1 MSADPNVSNVPRD
14 ISQESAIKPIE
25 TILDVPE
32 GEKEIKEVKEINEVL
47 EEEEEEAVKREVN
60 EDTVTITLKLGDII
74 EFVAP
79 NNEMLNARTFMIEYI
94 DPSKI
99 KLVNA
104 DSFQK
109 MQLIIDKDG
118 QIADKT
124 IVEIILLSRNENEG
138 YARQN
143 DLLTGTWINIYFGGD
158 IPAII
163 TGLITDLENDMIE
176 VKTMDKE
183 TIYIDFGYQG
193 IPEDIPIETFE
204 IRPPP
209 ASETDVP
216 VEDVPE
222 KEVKEGEGEEDVPVD
237 EGVLEDIKE
246 IVPIFIPEQQ
256 IRQKISR
263 LIIDADQIE
272 FGDIVKVHE
281 TVNIDREKYRYN
293 IESQK
298 NDLLEEMIS
307 NIPSAKRSSNVL
319 NNLHIMI
326 TRFTQLRELSSTF
339 DANHNITG
347 IIKKSAEDKPLADY
361 LSSFKNSLYW
371 IMMVAKNVKKTYALD
386 KDNYYEKIGD
396 IEIIPENQNFL
407 EMSQL
412 FRNYKTN
419 EGIEGQN
426 KYVELYNSLNRYTT
440 PFSGENPDA
449 LGSIFSPVNG
459 NGVIVEAQ
467 IASDLNVIID
477 NLGELYSTV
486 VSRGN
491 ETSRRFIIQKYNLGL
506 DRLESNG
513 LKGKKEAF
521 FRVKMTRNDDI
532 AITSI
537 LTLPEPT
544 VRFSQVNLPGSSIL
558 VKANLN
564 MHFLN
569 YWQLLKQKT
578 KINPV
583 KVTGLDTDIE
593 YTDSNFVDNIKN
605 YMLDLSESESDPSKN
620 LTDKLTDK
628 LSNVDIYNK
637 FLKIV
642 IPKIVVL
649 FNLVKKYIKGKLS
662 MVDLIGYI
670 EPFLIY
676 PSDLTYVNYK
686 EMSQFIQDKIR
697 EYNAKYAEYNRSFSV
712 IRTIKSDISAFNPII
727 SILDNYYDIKLNVFG
742 AYNIKSPNQYTKT
755 DLSFSTSE
763 NLKKILMG
771 DQGKLFNTA
780 VIFSNLAL
788 MYPNEL
794 NPIFDLDKEKLRE
807 RIDASRA
814 NNKCASHIVAKKYL
828 SMEKLMSDNG
838 KVIYFDRD
846 YDTTDYEIID
856 KKFKEER
863 AHLDDEELQL
873 YITEEFKSK
882 DKLDEFVASYMAET
896 LVNRA
901 KKVIDGQY
909 AIIKKI
915 QNESIAEK
923 ADDVTRAEL
932 EYYIRQN
939 DEWILAEDIDPKWF
953 IQDNDIL
960 CNIQT
965 DCLYK
970 SSDKADAKDG
980 KCESTETTKN
990 TMINNAL
997 KDIMSQFD
1005 NKYNISKDAL
1015 TDQIK
1020 KHLEY
1025 YENSLTQL
1033 QLIKQDIFYKYNTFK
1048 YNIGLQVSETNAAA
1062 LAAVSPYTKLKDLI
1076 VGQSDFI
1083 KRQTDI
1089 LLFVNKFCRQGESNL
1104 VNVHDGE
1111 MESFWWMY
1119 CIETHTKLMPTF
1131 RYMLAKKFMK
1141 DPSNYNSALS
1151 KLIKEIGKESANGD
1165 AWVDVNSG
1173 EVICDIEFET
1183 DEGYTGSFKN
1193 VSRSILEQDQNDVI
1207 AEKRGK
1213 EKERI
1218 EKERLGAVKT
1228 RLSPEGE
1235 MVSGIVS
1242 FISNTMGI
1250 DLDRSRDFIVK
1261 IVTELMTDVK
1271 VIESEA
1277 AYKERE
1283 KEAVKKGKKLPE
1295 YTIVHSSTLL
1305 YLTLGTILIS
1315 IQTSIPSVK
1324 TRKTFPGCVRSFSGF
1339 PFEGE
1344 GDDSGLN
1351 YIACIAFKHRNPN
1364 IVPWNV
1370 LSKVKEDKIAATI
1383 KVFTIRYLIP
1393 YAEIDQKMK
1402 DKVEYL
1408 LLNAETPEIP
1418 IEHSFTKWLQFLP
1431 PLRRFHIKGLENIT
1445 DGFKEELEREIR
1457 TGSLKQHEKLFVI
1470 QSKIIKYSLAIQE
1483 DIQKIVET
1491 KDMLLKASGHPFM
1504 INACC
1509 NENSA
1514 ATLTALQ
1521 YFIAENANIDVNNK
1535 IVRDLGALLKDYKIL
1550 TDSATMVSEV
1560 NTKRLFPNVSTDFDE
1575 ETIYR
1580 AFIDLCNFQ
1589 TTIPL
1594 TEDLL
1599 AICKSKP
1606 DFLSKGDSIKEKI
1619 EKLKRNDRKYSNE
1632 MFLRLF
1638 QIVSR
1643 HNIINISLSYANTSY
1658 PESLRRLIAKFDE
1671 QNEPFIAGP
1680 LKQNLLGLLDTYDLS
1695 IQDDTDEMTK
1705 FKNYLAKSNET
1716 MRKELLDFIKRKS
1729 KISGQEMKRVTKAV
1743 TELTVWDFDVNQR
1756 NINMKISDDGMYNY
1770 INFFKNFISLFSTVF
1785 PEIIIKK
1792 ESHAFDAPDYWGFTM
1807 SHNRELKES
1816 VESFYEPLL
1825 PFFGNVSVENVVTEI
1840 QRRCESVLLLA
1851 EVTPALTNI
1860 KIGDKEMYS
1869 VFDKRTSTLIFEY
1882 YILQILNE
1890 YIVLTKDPSL
1900 ISRMLKI
1907 PDVEAP
1913 LYSSDFLVD
1922 QQLRYMES
1930 EQQYIEGDVSKLQES
1945 IAKLLA
1951 AYISIMSSSKATI
1964 NKSYEKIEDV
1974 IFKLKEAEK
1983 YTFTDRLKEMTEEL
1997 RAVDMV
2003 KKANKIGVWERG
2015 VQKGLKQYDP
2025 ETYEHDKEVAQQIA
2039 EMQNSL
2045 RLNGGNM
2052 DMDLQMED
2060 ALDEKEAQDFIDMD
2074 ELRMEDIGEDY
2085 MDGDPYND
2093 EYDEE

>member
-1 MSADPNVSNVPRD
+1 MSSNLSETDPVRD
-14 ISQESAIKPIE
+14 VSQESVIKPISSV
-25 TILDVPE
+25 LDEPLVE
-32 GEKEIKEVKEINEVL
+32 GDAKSVKDIKEEPVKEETVK
-47 EEEEEEAVKREVN
+47 EETVKEE
-60 EDTVTITLKLGDII
+60 TVTISLKLGDII

-79 NNEMLNARTFMIEYI
+79 NNEILNAHIFMIEYI
-94 DPSKI
+94 DNIKI
-99 KLVNA
+99 KLVDA

-109 MQLIIDKDG
+109 TQLVIKDG
-118 QIADKT
+118 QIADQT
-124 IVEIILLSRNENEG
+124 IMEIILLSRNEQEG

-143 DLLTGTWINIYFGGD
+143 DLLTGAWINIYFGGD
-158 IPAII
+158 IPTII

-176 VKTMDKE
+176 IQTVDKE

-209 ASETDVP
+209 ASET
-216 VEDVPE
+216 
-222 KEVKEGEGEEDVPVD
+222 EGEEVLGEEVLGE
-237 EGVLEDIKE
+237 EGKEDLEDLEGLKE
-246 IVPIFIPEQQ
+246 EKGLVEPVYIPEQQ

-272 FGDIVKVHE
+272 FGDIIKVHE
-281 TVNIDREKYRYN
+281 IINIEREKYRYN
-293 IESQK
+293 IDAQK

-307 NIPSAKRSSNVL
+307 NIPSTKRSSNVL

-326 TRFTQLRELSSTF
+326 TRFIQLREVSSTF

-347 IIKKSAEDKPLADY
+347 IIKKTAEDRPLADY

-371 IMMVAKNVKKTYALD
+371 IMMVAKNVKKTYGID
-386 KDNYYEKIGD
+386 KDTYYEKHGD
-396 IEIIPENQNFL
+396 FETIPENQNLL

-419 EGIEGQN
+419 EGVEGQN
-426 KYVELYNSLNRYTT
+426 KYAELYGSLNKYAT
-440 PFSGENPDA
+440 PFSAENPDA
-449 LGSIFSPVNG
+449 LGTVFNPVNG

-477 NLGELYSTV
+477 NLGELYSTI

-491 ETSRRFIIQKYNLGL
+491 ETSRKFIIQKYNLGL

-513 LKGKKEAF
+513 LKGKKEAL
-521 FRVKMTRNDDI
+521 FRVKLTRNDDI

-578 KINPV
+578 KISDV
-583 KVTGLDTDIE
+583 KIVGLDTDIE
-593 YTDSNFVDNIKN
+593 YTDTNFVDNIKN
-605 YMLDLSESESDPSKN
+605 YMLDLSETGIEGLKPG
-620 LTDKLTDK
+620 
-628 LSNVDIYNK
+628 LSNVEIYNK

-642 IPKIVVL
+642 IPKIIIL

-662 MVDLIGYI
+662 MVDLISYI

-697 EYNAKYAEYNRSFSV
+697 EYNAKYAEYSRAFSV
-712 IRTIKSDISAFNPII
+712 IKTIKSEITSFNPIL
-727 SILDNYYDIKLNVFG
+727 SILDNNYDIKSTVFG
-742 AYNIKSPNQYTKT
+742 SYVINISINKSDALDVPI
-755 DLSFSTSE
+755 STSE
-763 NLKKILMG
+763 ILKKMIVNDYG
-771 DQGKLFNTA
+771 NLFNTS

-788 MYPNEL
+788 MYPNDL
-794 NPIFDLDKEKLRE
+794 NPLFDLDKDNLKA
-807 RIDASRA
+807 RIESSRA

-828 SMEKLMSDNG
+828 SMDKLLSDNG

-846 YDTTDYEIID
+846 YDTTDYEIIE
-856 KKFKEER
+856 KKFKAER
-863 AHLDDEELQL
+863 AHLDDTELEL
-873 YITEEFKSK
+873 FIAEEFKRK
-882 DKLDEFVASYMAET
+882 DKLDEPTATYMAET

-909 AIIKKI
+909 AIFKK
-915 QNESIAEK
+915 NRRE
-923 ADDVTRAEL
+923 DVSEQDITRANL

-939 DEWILAEDIDPKWF
+939 DEWVLAEDIDPKWF
-953 IQDNDIL
+953 IQDADIL

-965 DCLYK
+965 DCLYTTPSK
-970 SSDKADAKDG
+970 DDGNRDG
-980 KCESTETTKN
+980 KCESTEMTKN

-1005 NKYNISKDAL
+1005 SKYDISKYEL
-1015 TDQIK
+1015 TEQIK
-1020 KHLEY
+1020 KHLLY
-1025 YENSLTQL
+1025 YENSLTKI

-1048 YNIGLQVSETNAAA
+1048 YNIGLELNTTAPIV
-1062 LAAVSPYTKLKDLI
+1062 VSPYLKLADMI
-1076 VGQSDFI
+1076 VGQSDFV
-1083 KRQTDI
+1083 KKQSDI
-1089 LLFVNKFCRQGESNL
+1089 VLFVNKYCHQGDPEI
-1104 VNVHDGE
+1104 VNANDGE
-1111 MESFWWMY
+1111 MENFWWMY
-1119 CIETHTKLMPTF
+1119 CNETNTKVIPTF
-1131 RYMLAKKFMK
+1131 RFLLARKFMTNPAK
-1141 DPSNYNSALS
+1141 YDDALAA
-1151 KLIKEIGKESANGD
+1151 LIKTIGRESANGD

-1173 EVICDIEFET
+1173 EVICDIDLDN
-1183 DEGYTGSFKN
+1183 DEGFTGSFKN
-1193 VSRSILEQDQNDVI
+1193 VSRTILEQDQTDSI
-1207 AEKRGK
+1207 LEKRK
-1213 EKERI
+1213 RETEKEMA
-1218 EKERLGAVKT
+1218 AVKK

-1242 FISNTMGI
+1242 FISNAMGI
-1250 DLDRSRDFIVK
+1250 NLDNSRDFIVK
-1261 IVTELMTDVK
+1261 NVTELMTDVK
-1271 VIESEA
+1271 VIEGEI
-1277 AYKERE
+1277 AYRERE
-1283 KEAVKKGKKLPE
+1283 KEAIKKGKKLPE

-1305 YLTLGTILIS
+1305 YLSLGLILIS
-1315 IQTSIPSVK
+1315 IQTSIPSIK

-1351 YIACIAFKHRNPN
+1351 YLACIAYKHRNPN

-1370 LSKVKEDKIAATI
+1370 LSKLKEDKIAATI
-1383 KVFTIRYLIP
+1383 KAFTIRYLCP
-1393 YAEIDQKMK
+1393 YADVDQKFK
-1402 DKVEYL
+1402 EKVEYL
-1408 LLNAETPEIP
+1408 LLNVDTPDIP
-1418 IEHSFTKWLQFLP
+1418 SEHSLAKWVQFLP
-1431 PLRRFHIKGLENIT
+1431 PLRRFHIKDIENIT
-1445 DGFKEELEREIR
+1445 DGFKEELEREIH
-1457 TGSLKQHEKLFVI
+1457 TGSSKQHDKLLVI

-1491 KDMLLKASGHPFM
+1491 KDMLLKASGQPFM

-1514 ATLTALQ
+1514 STLTTLQ
-1521 YFIAENANIDVNNK
+1521 YFIAENPNIEVNNRN
-1535 IVRDLGALLKDYKIL
+1535 VRDLGALLKDYQIL
-1550 TDSATMVSEV
+1550 TEAATLVSEE
-1560 NTKRLFPNVSTDFDE
+1560 NSKRLFPAVANDFDE

-1599 AICKSKP
+1599 SICKSKP
-1606 DFLSKGDSIKEKI
+1606 DFLSKRDTINEKI
-1619 EKLKRNDRKYSNE
+1619 EKLKRNDRKYTNE

-1643 HNIINISLSYANTSY
+1643 HNIINISLSFSNTSY
-1658 PESLRRLIAKFDE
+1658 PSSLRNLIAKFED
-1671 QNEPFIAGP
+1671 QNEAHIAGP
-1680 LKQNLLGLLDTYDLS
+1680 LKQNLLALLDTYDLS
-1695 IQDDTDEMTK
+1695 IQEDTEEMTK

-1716 MRKELLDFIKRKS
+1716 MRKDLLDFIKRKS
-1729 KISGQEMKRVTKAV
+1729 KISGPELKRVTKAI
-1743 TELTVWDFDVNQR
+1743 TELTVWEFDVNPR
-1756 NINMKISDDGMYNY
+1756 NASQKISDDGMYNY

-1792 ESHAFDAPDYWGFTM
+1792 EMHSFDVPDYWGFTM
-1807 SHNRELKES
+1807 GHKGDLKES
-1816 VESFYEPLL
+1816 VESFYEPLIQ
-1825 PFFGNVSVENVVTEI
+1825 FFGNVSVENVVTEI
-1840 QRRCESVLLLA
+1840 QKRCECVLLLS

-1860 KIGDKEMYS
+1860 KIGDKELYS
-1869 VFDKRTSTLIFEY
+1869 VFDKRTSTMLFEY

-1890 YIVLTKDPSL
+1890 YISLTKDPSL
-1900 ISRMLKI
+1900 VSKMLKI
-1907 PDVEAP
+1907 HDVEEP

-1930 EQQYIEGDVSKLQES
+1930 EHQYVEGNVSKLQES
-1945 IAKLLA
+1945 VAKLLV

-1974 IFKLKEAEK
+1974 IFKLREAEK
-1983 YTFTDRLKEMTEEL
+1983 YTFTDRLKDMTEEL

-2015 VQKGLKQYDP
+2015 VSKGLKQYDP

-2039 EMQNSL
+2039 EMQKAL
-2045 RLNGGNM
+2045 RLNGGNP
-2052 DMDLQMED
+2052 DMDILMED
-2060 ALDEKEAQDFIDMD
+2060 ALDEMDAQDFIDSD
-2074 ELRMEDIGEDY
+2074 ELRMENIGEDY
-2085 MDGDPYND
+2085 NDGDPYND
-2093 EYDEE
+2093 EYDD

>member
-1 MSADPNVSNVPRD
+1 MLTDPNVPNVPRD

-25 TILDVPE
+25 TVLDEPE
-32 GEKEIKEVKEINEVL
+32 GEKEGENVIEVLEENESEKEVKE
-47 EEEEEEAVKREVN
+47 
-60 EDTVTITLKLGDII
+60 EDTVTIALKLGDII

-94 DPSKI
+94 DPTKI

-209 ASETDVP
+209 ASEI
-216 VEDVPE
+216 E
-222 KEVKEGEGEEDVPVD
+222 KEVEEEREREGVEGIEGEA
-237 EGVLEDIKE
+237 VLEEKKE
-246 IVPIFIPEQQ
+246 EELEPIFIPEQQ

-272 FGDIVKVHE
+272 FGDIIKVHE

-339 DANHNITG
+339 DVNHNITG
-347 IIKKSAEDKPLADY
+347 IIKKSAEDKPLAEY

-371 IMMVAKNVKKTYALD
+371 IMMVAKNVKKTYAID

-426 KYVELYNSLNRYTT
+426 KYAELYNSLNRYTT
-440 PFSGENPDA
+440 PFSAENPDA
-449 LGSIFSPVNG
+449 LGSIFNPVNG

-513 LKGKKEAF
+513 LKGKKEAL

-578 KINPV
+578 KINPI

-605 YMLDLSESESDPSKN
+605 YMLDLSETTDESG
-620 LTDKLTDK
+620 LGGK

-642 IPKIVVL
+642 IPKIIIL

-697 EYNAKYAEYNRSFSV
+697 EYNAKYAEYNRAFSV
-712 IRTIKSDISAFNPII
+712 IRTIKSDITANNPIM
-727 SILDNYYDIKLNVFG
+727 SILDNNYEIKLNVFG
-742 AYNIKSPNQYTKT
+742 SYRIKT
-755 DLSFSTSE
+755 DNQHMKTEVTFSTSE
-763 NLKKILMG
+763 SLKKVLMG

-794 NPIFDLDKEKLRE
+794 NPIFDLDKDKLKE
-807 RIDASRA
+807 RINASRE
-814 NNKCASHIVAKKYL
+814 NNKCNAHVVAKKYL
-828 SMEKLMSDNG
+828 SMEKLLSDNG

-846 YDTTDYEIID
+846 YDTTDYEIVD

-863 AHLDDEELQL
+863 AHLDDEELEL
-873 YITEEFKSK
+873 FITEEFKSK
-882 DKLDEFVASYMAET
+882 DKLDEQTATYMAET

-915 QNESIAEK
+915 QNESVAEK
-923 ADDVTRAEL
+923 AGDITRAEL

-939 DEWILAEDIDPKWF
+939 DEWVLAEDIDPKWF

-965 DCLYK
+965 DCLYTTPI
-970 SSDKADAKDG
+970 DKKDGDKDG
-980 KCESTETTKN
+980 KCESIETTKN

-1005 NKYNISKDAL
+1005 NKYNISKEAL

-1033 QLIKQDIFYKYNTFK
+1033 QLINQDNFYKYNTIK
-1048 YNIGLQVSETNAAA
+1048 YNIGLQVSEANAAA
-1062 LAAVSPYTKLKDLI
+1062 NALVSPYAKLRDLI

-1089 LLFVNKFCRQGESNL
+1089 MLFANKFCRQGESTL
-1104 VNVHDGE
+1104 VNIHDGE

-1119 CIETHTKLMPTF
+1119 CNETSTKLMPSF
-1131 RYMLAKKFMK
+1131 RYMLAKKFLT
-1141 DPSNYNSALS
+1141 DPGNYNSALS
-1151 KLIKEIGKESANGD
+1151 KLIKLIGKESANGD

-1173 EVICDIEFET
+1173 EVICDIEFDN
-1183 DEGYTGSFKN
+1183 DEGFTGSFKN

-1207 AEKRGK
+1207 AEKRTK

-1218 EKERLGAVKT
+1218 EKERLGSTKT

-1351 YIACIAFKHRNPN
+1351 YLACIAFKHRNPN

-1370 LSKVKEDKIAATI
+1370 LAKVKEDKIAATI
-1383 KVFTIRYLIP
+1383 KIFTIRYLIP
-1393 YAEIDQKMK
+1393 YSEIDQKMK

-1408 LLNAETPEIP
+1408 LLNAETPDIP
-1418 IEHSFTKWLQFLP
+1418 LEHSFTKWLQFLP

-1445 DGFKEELEREIR
+1445 DGFKEELEKEIR

-1491 KDMLLKASGHPFM
+1491 KDMLLKASGQPFM

-1575 ETIYR
+1575 ETVYR

-1606 DFLSKGDSIKEKI
+1606 DFLTKSDSIKEKI
-1619 EKLKRNDRKYSNE
+1619 EKLKRNDRKYTNE

-1671 QNEPFIAGP
+1671 QNEQFIAGP
-1680 LKQNLLGLLDTYDLS
+1680 LKQNLIGLLDTYDLS

-1729 KISGQEMKRVTKAV
+1729 KISSQELKRVTKAIN
-1743 TELTVWDFDVNQR
+1743 ELTVWDFDINPR
-1756 NINMKISDDGMYNY
+1756 NTNMKISDDGMYNY

-1792 ESHAFDAPDYWGFTM
+1792 ETHAFDAPDYWGFTM

-1825 PFFGNVSVENVVTEI
+1825 PFFGNVSVENVVAEI
-1840 QRRCESVLLLA
+1840 QRRCESIMLLA

-1860 KIGDKEMYS
+1860 KIGDKDMYS
-1869 VFDKRTSTLIFEY
+1869 VFDKRTSTLLFEY

-1890 YIVLTKDPSL
+1890 YILLTKDPSL

-1983 YTFTDRLKEMTEEL
+1983 YTFTDRLKDMTEEL

-2003 KKANKIGVWERG
+2003 KKANRIGVWERG
-2015 VQKGLKQYDP
+2015 VSKGLKQYDP

-2039 EMQNSL
+2039 EMQNAL
-2045 RLNGGNM
+2045 RLNGGNI

-2093 EYDEE
+2093 EYEE

>member
-1 MSADPNVSNVPRD
+1 MSENLSETVEEVKDV
-14 ISQESAIKPIE
+14 SQESSIKPIS
-25 TILDVPE
+25 TVLDDSPVVE
-32 GEKEIKEVKEINEVL
+32 DVKDVVVL
-47 EEEEEEAVKREVN
+47 EDSKDVVEEGVS
-60 EDTVTITLKLGDII
+60 ITLKLGDII

-79 NNEMLNARTFMIEYI
+79 NNEILNAHTFMIEYI
-94 DPSKI
+94 DITKI
-99 KLVNA
+99 KLVDA
-104 DSFQK
+104 DTFQK
-109 MQLIIDKDG
+109 TQLMIKDG
-118 QIADKT
+118 QISDQT
-124 IVEIILLSRNENEG
+124 IMEIILLSRNEQEG

-143 DLLTGTWINIYFGGD
+143 DLLTGSWINIYFGGD
-158 IPAII
+158 IPTII

-176 VKTMDKE
+176 IQTVDKE

-209 ASETDVP
+209 ASEEE
-216 VEDVPE
+216 VEAE
-222 KEVKEGEGEEDVPVD
+222 AEAEEGTKGLEDEELEDADLENV
-237 EGVLEDIKE
+237 EGVRE
-246 IVPIFIPEQQ
+246 PIFIPEQQ

-272 FGDIVKVHE
+272 FGDIIKVRE
-281 TVNIDREKYRYN
+281 TIAMDRDKYRYN
-293 IESQK
+293 IDSQK

-307 NIPSAKRSSNVL
+307 NIPSTKRSSNVL

-326 TRFTQLRELSSTF
+326 TRFIQLRELSSTF

-347 IIKKSAEDKPLADY
+347 IIKKTAEDRPLADY

-371 IMMVAKNVKKTYALD
+371 IMMVAKNVKKIYGID
-386 KDNYYEKIGD
+386 KDTYYEKIGD
-396 IEIIPENQNFL
+396 YETIPENQNLL

-426 KYVELYNSLNRYTT
+426 KYAELYSSLNKYST
-440 PFSGENPDA
+440 PFSAENPDA
-449 LGSIFSPVNG
+449 LGTIFNPVNG

-467 IASDLNVIID
+467 VATDLNVIID
-477 NLGELYSTV
+477 NLGELYSTI

-491 ETSRRFIIQKYNLGL
+491 ETSRKFIIQKYNLGL
-506 DRLESNG
+506 DRMESNG
-513 LKGKKEAF
+513 LKGKKETLY
-521 FRVKMTRNDDI
+521 RVKLTRNDDI

-537 LTLPEPT
+537 LTLPEPA

-578 KINPV
+578 KVSNV
-583 KVTGLDTDIE
+583 KVSGLDTDID
-593 YTDSNFVDNIKN
+593 YTDANFVDNIKN
-605 YMLDLSESESDPSKN
+605 YMLDLSETGIAGLKPG
-620 LTDKLTDK
+620 
-628 LSNVDIYNK
+628 LSNVEIYNK

-642 IPKIVVL
+642 IPKIIVL

-662 MVDLIGYI
+662 MVDLISYI

-697 EYNAKYAEYNRSFSV
+697 EYNAKYAEYSRSFSV
-712 IRTIKSDISAFNPII
+712 IKTIKSGISINNPII
-727 SILDNYYDIKLNVFG
+727 EILESNYDIKRSVFG
-742 AYNIKSPNQYTKT
+742 AYIINISINKSEKSDVHISP
-755 DLSFSTSE
+755 SE
-763 NLKKILMG
+763 ILKKMITSDYG
-771 DQGKLFNTA
+771 NLFNTA

-788 MYPNEL
+788 MYPNDL
-794 NPIFDLDKEKLRE
+794 NPLFNIDKDKLKE
-807 RIDASRA
+807 RIESSRA

-828 SMEKLMSDNG
+828 SMDKLMSDNG
-838 KVIYFDRD
+838 KVVYFDRD
-846 YDTTDYEIID
+846 YDTTDYEIIE
-856 KKFKEER
+856 KKFKAER
-863 AHLDDEELQL
+863 AHLDDNELEL
-873 YITEEFKSK
+873 FITEEFKRK
-882 DKLDEFVASYMAET
+882 DKLDEPTATYMAET

-909 AIIKKI
+909 AVFKKNR
-915 QNESIAEK
+915 QEEIAEQ
-923 ADDVTRAEL
+923 DITRANL
-932 EYYIRQN
+932 EYYIRKN
-939 DEWILAEDIDPKWF
+939 DEWILAEDINPEWF
-953 IQDNDIL
+953 IQDEDIL

-965 DCLYK
+965 DCLYTTPSK
-970 SSDKADAKDG
+970 GDGNSNGNSNGTRDG
-980 KCESTETTKN
+980 KCESTEMTKN

-1005 NKYNISKDAL
+1005 SKYDISKYEL
-1015 TDQIK
+1015 TEQIK
-1020 KHLEY
+1020 KHLLY

-1033 QLIKQDIFYKYNTFK
+1033 QLIKQDIFYKYNTIK
-1048 YNIGLQVSETNAAA
+1048 YNVGLQISEANAAIIT
-1062 LAAVSPYTKLKDLI
+1062 SPYLKLADMI
-1076 VGQSDFI
+1076 VGQSDFV

-1089 LLFVNKFCRQGESNL
+1089 ILFVNKFCYQGDSKI
-1104 VNVHDGE
+1104 VNINDGE
-1111 MESFWWMY
+1111 MENIWWMY
-1119 CIETHTKLMPTF
+1119 CNETNTKLLPTF
-1131 RYMLAKKFMK
+1131 RFLLAKKFTTNPGK
-1141 DPSNYNSALS
+1141 YDAALSAL
-1151 KLIKEIGKESANGD
+1151 IKTIGRESANGD

-1173 EVICDIEFET
+1173 EVICEIDLDN
-1183 DEGYTGSFKN
+1183 DEGFTGSFKN
-1193 VSRSILEQDQNDVI
+1193 VSRSIIEQDQTDSI
-1207 AEKRGK
+1207 LEKRKGEK
-1213 EKERI
+1213 EKD
-1218 EKERLGAVKT
+1218 LAAVKK

-1250 DLDRSRDFIVK
+1250 NLDNSRDFIVK

-1271 VIESEA
+1271 VIEGEM
-1277 AYKERE
+1277 AYRERE
-1283 KEAVKKGKKLPE
+1283 KEAIKKGKKLPE

-1305 YLTLGTILIS
+1305 YLSLSVILIS
-1315 IQTSIPSVK
+1315 IQTSIPSIK

-1351 YIACIAFKHRNPN
+1351 YLACIAYKHRNPN

-1370 LSKVKEDKIAATI
+1370 LSKVKEEKIAATI
-1383 KVFTIRYLIP
+1383 KIFTIRYLLP
-1393 YAEIDQKMK
+1393 YSEIDQKFK
-1402 DKVEYL
+1402 EKVEYL
-1408 LLNAETPEIP
+1408 LLNVDAPDIP
-1418 IEHSFTKWLQFLP
+1418 SEHALTKWVQFLP
-1431 PLRRFHIKGLENIT
+1431 PLRRFHIKDIENIT
-1445 DGFKEELEREIR
+1445 DGFKEELEREIH
-1457 TGSLKQHEKLFVI
+1457 TGSLKQHDKLLVI

-1491 KDMLLKASGHPFM
+1491 KDMLLKASGQPFM

-1509 NENSA
+1509 NENSVSV
-1514 ATLTALQ
+1514 LTSLQ
-1521 YFIAENANIDVNNK
+1521 YFIKENANIDVNNK
-1535 IVRDLGALLKDYKIL
+1535 IVKDLGALLKDYQIL
-1550 TDSATMVSEV
+1550 TEAATFVSEE
-1560 NTKRLFPNVSTDFDE
+1560 NTKRLFPTVANDFDE

-1599 AICKSKP
+1599 SICKSKP
-1606 DFLSKGDSIKEKI
+1606 DFLSKGDTIKEKI

-1643 HNIINISLSYANTSY
+1643 HNIINISLSFSNTSY
-1658 PESLRRLIAKFDE
+1658 PSSLRYLLSKFEE
-1671 QNEPFIAGP
+1671 QNEPFVAGP
-1680 LKQNLLGLLDTYDLS
+1680 LKQNLLSLLDTYDLS
-1695 IQDDTDEMTK
+1695 IHEDTDEMTK
-1705 FKNYLAKSNET
+1705 FKNYLAKSIET
-1716 MRKELLDFIKRKS
+1716 MRKDLLEFIKRKS
-1729 KISGQEMKRVTKAV
+1729 KISGSELKRVTKAV
-1743 TELTVWDFDVNQR
+1743 TELSVWDFDVNPR
-1756 NINMKISDDGMYNY
+1756 NAALKISDDGMYNY

-1792 ESHAFDAPDYWGFTM
+1792 EIHSFDAPDYWGFTM
-1807 SHNRELKES
+1807 SHNRDLKES

-1825 PFFGNVSVENVVTEI
+1825 PFFGNVSVENVVAEI
-1840 QRRCESVLLLA
+1840 QKRCECILLLS

-1869 VFDKRTSTLIFEY
+1869 VFDKRTSTLLFEY

-1890 YIVLTKDPSL
+1890 YISLTKDPSL
-1900 ISRMLKI
+1900 VSKMLKI
-1907 PDVEAP
+1907 PDVEEP
-1913 LYSSDFLVD
+1913 LHSSDFLVD

-1930 EQQYIEGDVSKLQES
+1930 EHQYIEGDVSKLQES
-1945 IAKLLA
+1945 VAKLLV
-1951 AYISIMSSSKATI
+1951 AYISMMSSSKATI
-1964 NKSYEKIEDV
+1964 NKSYEKIEDI
-1974 IFKLKEAEK
+1974 IFKLREAEK
-1983 YTFTDRLKEMTEEL
+1983 YTFTDRLKDMTDEL

-2015 VQKGLKQYDP
+2015 VSKGLKQYDP

-2039 EMQNSL
+2039 EMQNAL
-2045 RLNGGNM
+2045 RLNGGNP
-2052 DMDLQMED
+2052 DMDILMED
-2060 ALDEKEAQDFIDMD
+2060 ALDEKEAQDFIDSD
-2074 ELRMEDIGEDY
+2074 ELRMENIGEDY
-2085 MDGDPYND
+2085 MDGDPFND
-2093 EYDEE
+2093 EYN

>member
-1 MSADPNVSNVPRD
+1 MSSNLSETDLVKDVSL
-14 ISQESAIKPIE
+14 ESVIKPIS
-25 TILDVPE
+25 TVLDESLNP
-32 GEKEIKEVKEINEVL
+32 VL
-47 EEEEEEAVKREVN
+47 DAPV
-60 EDTVTITLKLGDII
+60 DAVTITLKLGDII

-79 NNEMLNARTFMIEYI
+79 NNEILNAHTFIIEYI
-94 DPSKI
+94 DTSKI

-109 MQLIIDKDG
+109 TQLVINKDG
-118 QIADKT
+118 QIADQT

-143 DLLTGTWINIYFGGD
+143 DLLTGTWVNIYFGGD
-158 IPAII
+158 IPTII

-176 VKTMDKE
+176 IQTVDKE

-193 IPEDIPIETFE
+193 IPEEIPIETFE
-204 IRPPP
+204 IRSPPE
-209 ASETDVP
+209 S
-216 VEDVPE
+216 E
-222 KEVKEGEGEEDVPVD
+222 KEVDAAAATATD
-237 EGVLEDIKE
+237 AADSADAALEDANLEAINLE
-246 IVPIFIPEQQ
+246 DAEPIYIPEQQ

-272 FGDIVKVHE
+272 FGDIIKVHE

-293 IESQK
+293 IEAQK

-307 NIPSAKRSSNVL
+307 NIPSTKRTSNVL

-339 DANHNITG
+339 DSNHNITG
-347 IIKKSAEDKPLADY
+347 IIKKTAEDRPLADY

-371 IMMVAKNVKKTYALD
+371 IMMVAKNVKKTYGSD
-386 KDNYYEKIGD
+386 KDTYYERIGD
-396 IEIIPENQNFL
+396 IETIPENQNLL

-426 KYVELYNSLNRYTT
+426 KYAELYSSLNKYLT
-440 PFSGENPDA
+440 PFSAENPDA
-449 LGSIFSPVNG
+449 LGTVFNSTNG
-459 NGVIVEAQ
+459 IIVEAQ
-467 IASDLNVIID
+467 IATDLNVIID

-486 VSRGN
+486 VVRGN
-491 ETSRRFIIQKYNLGL
+491 ETSRKFIIQKYNLGL

-513 LKGKKEAF
+513 LKGKKEALY
-521 FRVKMTRNDDI
+521 RVKLTRNDDV

-537 LTLPEPT
+537 LTLPEPA
-544 VRFSQVNLPGSSIL
+544 VRFSQVNLPGSSLL

-578 KINPV
+578 KVSTV
-583 KVTGLDTDIE
+583 KVSGLDTDIE
-593 YTDSNFVDNIKN
+593 YTDTNFVDNIKN
-605 YMLDLSESESDPSKN
+605 YMLDLSETEPLINK
-620 LTDKLTDK
+620 K

-642 IPKIVVL
+642 IPKIIVL

-662 MVDLIGYI
+662 MVELISYI

-697 EYNAKYAEYNRSFSV
+697 EYNAKYAEYSRAFSV
-712 IRTIKSDISAFNPII
+712 LKSIKSDIKSINPII
-727 SILDNYYDIKLNVFG
+727 DILDSNYDIKSNVFA
-742 AYNIKSPNQYTKT
+742 AYNINNSINV
-755 DLSFSTSE
+755 SSAIAVHSSTSE
-763 NLKKILMG
+763 ILKKMIIADYG
-771 DQGKLFNTA
+771 NLFNTA

-788 MYPNEL
+788 MYPNSL
-794 NPIFDLDKEKLRE
+794 NPIFDLDKDKLKE
-807 RIDASRA
+807 RIESSRA
-814 NNKCASHIVAKKYL
+814 NNKCSTHIVAKKYL
-828 SMEKLMSDNG
+828 SMDKLMSDNG

-846 YDTTDYEIID
+846 YDTTDYEIIE
-856 KKFKEER
+856 KKFKAER
-863 AHLDDEELQL
+863 DHLDDNDLELF
-873 YITEEFKSK
+873 IAEEFKRK
-882 DKLDEFVASYMAET
+882 DKLDEVVATYMAET

-909 AIIKKI
+909 AIIKKEKEPETLI
-915 QNESIAEK
+915 Q
-923 ADDVTRAEL
+923 DVTRANL
-932 EYYIRQN
+932 EYYIRKN

-953 IQDNDIL
+953 IQDADIL

-965 DCLYK
+965 DCLYTNPSK
-970 SSDKADAKDG
+970 NDKGSDNKDG
-980 KCESTETTKN
+980 KCESTEITKN
-990 TMINNAL
+990 TLINNAL

-1005 NKYNISKDAL
+1005 SKYNISKYEL
-1015 TDQIK
+1015 TEKINQ
-1020 KHLEY
+1020 HLRY

-1033 QLIKQDIFYKYNTFK
+1033 QLIKQDTFYKYNTFK
-1048 YNIGLQVSETNAAA
+1048 YNVGLKVSEANAS
-1062 LAAVSPYTKLKDLI
+1062 VITSPYLKLADMI
-1076 VGQSDFI
+1076 VGQSDFV
-1083 KRQTDI
+1083 KRQSDI
-1089 LLFVNKFCRQGESNL
+1089 VLFVNKYCRQGDPEIINI
-1104 VNVHDGE
+1104 NDGE
-1111 MESFWWMY
+1111 MENFWWMY
-1119 CIETHTKLMPTF
+1119 CNETNTKILPTF
-1131 RYMLAKKFMK
+1131 RFLLAKKFITSPAK
-1141 DPSNYNSALS
+1141 YDAALSAL
-1151 KLIKEIGKESANGD
+1151 IKTIGKESANGD

-1173 EVICDIEFET
+1173 EVICDIDLDN
-1183 DEGYTGSFKN
+1183 DEGFTGSFKN
-1193 VSRSILEQDQNDVI
+1193 VSRSIIEEDQNDTNL
-1207 AEKRGK
+1207 EKRGNK
-1213 EKERI
+1213 KDDEK
-1218 EKERLGAVKT
+1218 GAVKK

-1250 DLDRSRDFIVK
+1250 TLDNSRDFIVK

-1271 VIESEA
+1271 VIESEL
-1277 AYKERE
+1277 AYRERE
-1283 KEAVKKGKKLPE
+1283 KEAIKKGKKLPE

-1305 YLTLGTILIS
+1305 YLTLGLILIS

-1351 YIACIAFKHRNPN
+1351 YLACIAYKHRNPN

-1383 KVFTIRYLIP
+1383 KIFTIRYLLP
-1393 YAEIDQKMK
+1393 YADIDQKIK
-1402 DKVEYL
+1402 EKVEYL
-1408 LLNAETPEIP
+1408 LLNNDIPEIP
-1418 IEHSFTKWLQFLP
+1418 SEHSLSGWTQFLP
-1431 PLRRFHIKGLENIT
+1431 PLRLFHIKNIDNIT
-1445 DGFKEELEREIR
+1445 DGFKEELEREIH
-1457 TGSLKQHEKLFVI
+1457 TGSSKQHDKLLVI
-1470 QSKIIKYSLAIQE
+1470 QSKIIKYSLALQE

-1491 KDMLLKASGHPFM
+1491 KDMLLKASGQPFM

-1509 NENSA
+1509 NETSA
-1514 ATLTALQ
+1514 STLTALQ
-1521 YFIAENANIDVNNK
+1521 YFTKENPNIEVNNNNVK
-1535 IVRDLGALLKDYKIL
+1535 ELGALLKDYQIL
-1550 TDSATMVSEV
+1550 TEAATMVSEE
-1560 NTKRLFPNVSTDFDE
+1560 NSKRLFPDVANDFDE

-1594 TEDLL
+1594 TDDLL

-1606 DFLSKGDSIKEKI
+1606 DFLVKGDSIKEKI
-1619 EKLKRNDRKYSNE
+1619 EKLKRNDRKYTNE

-1643 HNIINISLSYANTSY
+1643 HNIINISLSFSNTSY
-1658 PESLRRLIAKFDE
+1658 PSSLRHLINKFEE

-1680 LKQNLLGLLDTYDLS
+1680 LKQNLLTLLDTYDLS
-1695 IQDDTDEMTK
+1695 IQEDTDEMTR

-1716 MRKELLDFIKRKS
+1716 MRKDLLDFIKRKS
-1729 KISGQEMKRVTKAV
+1729 KISGPELKRVTKGI

-1756 NINMKISDDGMYNY
+1756 NRDLKISDDGMYNY

-1792 ESHAFDAPDYWGFTM
+1792 EMHTFDAPDYWGFTM
-1807 SHNRELKES
+1807 SHKGDLKES

-1825 PFFGNVSVENVVTEI
+1825 QFFGNVSVENVVAEI
-1840 QRRCESVLLLA
+1840 QKRCECVLLLS

-1860 KIGDKEMYS
+1860 KIGDKETYS
-1869 VFDKRTSTLIFEY
+1869 VFDKRTSTLLFEY

-1890 YIVLTKDPSL
+1890 YISLTKDPSL
-1900 ISRMLKI
+1900 VSKMLKI
-1907 PDVEAP
+1907 PDVEEP
-1913 LYSSDFLVD
+1913 LHSSDFLVG

-1930 EQQYIEGDVSKLQES
+1930 EQQYIEGDVSKLQEN
-1945 IAKLLA
+1945 IAKLLV
-1951 AYISIMSSSKATI
+1951 AYISIMNSSKATI

-1983 YTFTDRLKEMTEEL
+1983 YTFTDRLKDMTEEL

-2015 VQKGLKQYDP
+2015 VSKGLKMYDP

-2039 EMQNSL
+2039 EMQNAL
-2045 RLNGGNM
+2045 RLNGGDLNM
-2052 DMDLQMED
+2052 DILMED

-2074 ELRMEDIGEDY
+2074 ELRMENIGEDY
-2085 MDGDPYND
+2085 QDGDPYNE
-2093 EYDEE
+2093 EYE